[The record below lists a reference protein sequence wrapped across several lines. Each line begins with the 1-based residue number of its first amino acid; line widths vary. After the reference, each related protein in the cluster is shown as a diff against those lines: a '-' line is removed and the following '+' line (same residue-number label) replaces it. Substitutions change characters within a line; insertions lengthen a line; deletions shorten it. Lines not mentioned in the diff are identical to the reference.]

1 MKAEQ
6 FLEKIRKY
14 DTLINNKLIECE
26 QWKEM
31 ALNTSANVG
40 DGDNVQSSKNLHKM
54 EDAVCRIVD
63 IQNEIDAAVKGLIE
77 CKQRVISYIERL
89 EPDDY
94 DILHKLYVQ
103 YMDLQDVADAYGK
116 SYSLVIARK
125 RNALDAL
132 QEMLDREVKDENKN

>member
-6 FLEKIRKY
+6 FLEKIHKY

-40 DGDNVQSSKNLHKM
+40 DVFNVQSSKNLHKM

-116 SYSLVIARK
+116 SYSLVITRK

-132 QEMLDREVKDENKN
+132 QLLIERIGDDNV